1 MPRRKYAIISWY
13 LPPGSDDISE
23 DILGHIENRGDFIL
37 VGDLNARL
45 PMYDTPSNSRGRAL
59 EKTIN

>member
-1 MPRRKYAIISWY
+1 MVGGEICQGENTLAIISWY
-13 LPPGSDDISE
+13 LPSGSDDISE

-45 PMYDTPSNSRGRAL
+45 PMYDTPSNS
-59 EKTIN
+59 